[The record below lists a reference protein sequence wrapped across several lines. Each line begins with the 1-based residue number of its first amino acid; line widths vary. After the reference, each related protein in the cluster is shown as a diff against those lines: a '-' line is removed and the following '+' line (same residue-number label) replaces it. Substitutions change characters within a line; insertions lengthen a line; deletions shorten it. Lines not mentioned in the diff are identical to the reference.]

1 MSKIRKRTSLDAV
14 LGDMV
19 EKPTSPALTSEPR
32 TLAAAKLS
40 VRQSGKRPKVKQ
52 QTAYLPLPVYEQL
65 RHLAFEER
73 TKMHDYIME
82 GLDRVF
88 QSRGLPSIAELAEKQ
103 NQ

>member
-14 LGDMV
+14 LGDTV
-19 EKPTSPALTSEPR
+19 EKPASP
-32 TLAAAKLS
+32 AKLS
-40 VRQSGKRPKVKQ
+40 VRQSGKRPRVKQ